1 MWLGTIRVIRKLGLG
16 DIVVVLFKHCY
27 VIIHVCVIP
36 FSTFHP
42 PPVYL
47 NIAFTL
53 LAHPLSSKTV
63 RSDRMRSHIRACA
76 VAAQSYKSLGARDT
90 VASPNSRSLSC
101 SHPIH
106 NCMPLLLELA

>member
-47 NIAFTL
+47 NIAFT
-53 LAHPLSSKTV
+53 PIIC
-63 RSDRMRSHIRACA
+63 D
-76 VAAQSYKSLGARDT
+76 
-90 VASPNSRSLSC
+90 ASTPSVV
-101 SHPIH
+101 
-106 NCMPLLLELA
+106 